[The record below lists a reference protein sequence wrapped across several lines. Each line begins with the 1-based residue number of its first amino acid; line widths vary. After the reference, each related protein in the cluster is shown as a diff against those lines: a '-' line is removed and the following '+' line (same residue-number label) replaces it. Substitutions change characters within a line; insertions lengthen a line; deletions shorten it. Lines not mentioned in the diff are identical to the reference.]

1 MVSTTMLMKVN
12 LDINNRDKIVEFHYR
27 KVKGSIVIRCI
38 NDDTG
43 EVFETTILNDL
54 DLGEHDIKP
63 SYIKGYELVDCC
75 EVFEDDINDIE
86 LNIDKKD
93 IEEEDEENIEEE
105 EIELSNED
113 RLNSIRD
120 FLKDLEEI

>member
-1 MVSTTMLMKVN
+1 MMKVN

-86 LNIDKKD
+86 LDIDKED
-93 IEEEDEENIEEE
+93 IEKEDEEDIEEE

>member
-1 MVSTTMLMKVN
+1 MKVN
-12 LDINNRDKIVEFHYR
+12 LDINNRDKIVEFHYK

-86 LNIDKKD
+86 LDIDKKD
-93 IEEEDEENIEEE
+93 IEEEDEENIEEEE

>member
-1 MVSTTMLMKVN
+1 MKVN
-12 LDINNRDKIVEFHYR
+12 LDINNRDKIVEFHYK

-86 LNIDKKD
+86 LDIDKKD

-105 EIELSNED
+105 VVELSNED

>member
-1 MVSTTMLMKVN
+1 MMKVN

-43 EVFETTILNDL
+43 EIFETTILNDL

-86 LNIDKKD
+86 LDIDKED
-93 IEEEDEENIEEE
+93 IEEDIEEE

>member
-1 MVSTTMLMKVN
+1 MMKVN

-43 EVFETTILNDL
+43 EIFETTILNDL

-93 IEEEDEENIEEE
+93 IEEEDEEDIEEE

>member
-1 MVSTTMLMKVN
+1 MMKVN

-63 SYIKGYELVDCC
+63 SHIKGYELVDCY
-75 EVFEDDINDIE
+75 EVLQDDINDIK
-86 LNIDKKD
+86 LDIDKED
-93 IEEEDEENIEEE
+93 VEEDIEEE
-105 EIELSNED
+105 EIELSDED

>member
-1 MVSTTMLMKVN
+1 MMKVN
-12 LDINNRDKIVEFHYR
+12 LDINNRDKIVEFHYK

-43 EVFETTILNDL
+43 EIFETTILNDL

-86 LNIDKKD
+86 LDIDKKD
-93 IEEEDEENIEEE
+93 IEEEDEEDIEEE

>member
-1 MVSTTMLMKVN
+1 MMKVN

-27 KVKGSIVIRCI
+27 KVKGNIVIRCI

-75 EVFEDDINDIE
+75 EVLEDDINDIE

>member
-1 MVSTTMLMKVN
+1 MMKVN

-43 EVFETTILNDL
+43 EIFETTILNDL

-75 EVFEDDINDIE
+75 EVFEDDINDIK
-86 LNIDKKD
+86 LDIDKEETEED
-93 IEEEDEENIEEE
+93 IEEEEEEEE

>member
-1 MVSTTMLMKVN
+1 MKVN
-12 LDINNRDKIVEFHYR
+12 LDINNRDKIVEFHYK

-86 LNIDKKD
+86 LDIDK
-93 IEEEDEENIEEE
+93 EETEEDIEEE

-120 FLKDLEEI
+120 FLKDWDEI

>member
-1 MVSTTMLMKVN
+1 MKVN

-86 LNIDKKD
+86 LDIDKKD
-93 IEEEDEENIEEE
+93 IEEEDEENIKEE

>member
-1 MVSTTMLMKVN
+1 MMKVN

-38 NDDTG
+38 NDDSG
-43 EVFETTILNDL
+43 EIFETTILNDL

-86 LNIDKKD
+86 LDIDKKD

>member
-1 MVSTTMLMKVN
+1 MMKVN
-12 LDINNRDKIVEFHYR
+12 LDINNRDKIVEFYYK

-63 SYIKGYELVDCC
+63 SHIKGYELVDCY
-75 EVFEDDINDIE
+75 EVLQDDINDIE
-86 LNIDKKD
+86 LDIDKED
-93 IEEEDEENIEEE
+93 IEEEDEENIEE

>member
-1 MVSTTMLMKVN
+1 MKVN
-12 LDINNRDKIVEFHYR
+12 LDVDNRDKVIEFHY
-27 KVKGSIVIRCI
+27 KKIKGSIVIRCI

-43 EVFETTILNDL
+43 EIFETTILNDL

-63 SYIKGYELVDCC
+63 SHIKGYELVDCY
-75 EVFEDDINDIE
+75 EVSEDNINDIE
-86 LNIDKKD
+86 LDIDEED
-93 IEEEDEENIEEE
+93 IEEDIEEEE

>member
-1 MVSTTMLMKVN
+1 MMKVN
-12 LDINNRDKIVEFHYR
+12 LDINNRDKIVEFHYK

-75 EVFEDDINDIE
+75 EVFEDGINDIE
-86 LNIDKKD
+86 LDIDKKD
-93 IEEEDEENIEEE
+93 IEEEDEENIEEEE

>member
-1 MVSTTMLMKVN
+1 MMKVN

-86 LNIDKKD
+86 LDIDKKD
-93 IEEEDEENIEEE
+93 IEEEDEENIEEEE

>member
-1 MVSTTMLMKVN
+1 MMKVN
-12 LDINNRDKIVEFHYR
+12 LDINNRDKIVEFHYK

-86 LNIDKKD
+86 LDIDKKD

-105 EIELSNED
+105 EVELSNED
-113 RLNSIRD
+113 RLNSIRN

>member
-1 MVSTTMLMKVN
+1 MMKVN
-12 LDINNRDKIVEFHYR
+12 LDINNRDKIVEFHYK

-86 LNIDKKD
+86 LDIDKKD

-113 RLNSIRD
+113 RLNSIKD

>member
-1 MVSTTMLMKVN
+1 MKVN
-12 LDINNRDKIVEFHYR
+12 LDINNRDKIVEFHYK

-113 RLNSIRD
+113 RLNSIKD

>member
-1 MVSTTMLMKVN
+1 MKVN

-86 LNIDKKD
+86 LDIDKEED
-93 IEEEDEENIEEE
+93 IEEDIEEEE

>member
-1 MVSTTMLMKVN
+1 MMKVN
-12 LDINNRDKIVEFHYR
+12 LDINNRDKIVEFHYK

-43 EVFETTILNDL
+43 EVFETTTLNDL

-63 SYIKGYELVDCC
+63 SYIKGYELVDCY
-75 EVFEDDINDIE
+75 EVLEDDINDIK
-86 LNIDKKD
+86 LDIDKKETEED
-93 IEEEDEENIEEE
+93 IEEEE

>member
-1 MVSTTMLMKVN
+1 MKVN

-27 KVKGSIVIRCI
+27 KVKGSIIIRCI

-86 LNIDKKD
+86 LDIDKKD
-93 IEEEDEENIEEE
+93 IEEEDEENIEEEE

>member
-1 MVSTTMLMKVN
+1 MMKVN

-27 KVKGSIVIRCI
+27 KVKGSIIIRCI

-86 LNIDKKD
+86 LDIDKKD

>member
-1 MVSTTMLMKVN
+1 MMKVN
-12 LDINNRDKIVEFHYR
+12 LDINNRDKIVEFHY
-27 KVKGSIVIRCI
+27 KKIKGSIVIRCI

-86 LNIDKKD
+86 LDIDKED
-93 IEEEDEENIEEE
+93 IEEDIEEE

>member
-1 MVSTTMLMKVN
+1 MKVN
-12 LDINNRDKIVEFHYR
+12 LDINNRDKIVEFQYR
-27 KVKGSIVIRCI
+27 NVKGSIVIRCI

-86 LNIDKKD
+86 LDIDKKD

>member
-1 MVSTTMLMKVN
+1 MMKVN
-12 LDINNRDKIVEFHYR
+12 LDINNRDKIVEFHYK

-86 LNIDKKD
+86 LDIDKKD
-93 IEEEDEENIEEE
+93 IEEEDEENIEEEE

>member
-1 MVSTTMLMKVN
+1 MMKVN

-75 EVFEDDINDIE
+75 EVFEDDTNDIE
-86 LNIDKKD
+86 LDIDKED

-113 RLNSIRD
+113 RLNSIRN
-120 FLKDLEEI
+120 FLKELEEI

>member
-1 MVSTTMLMKVN
+1 MKVN

-75 EVFEDDINDIE
+75 EVFEDDINNIE

>member
-1 MVSTTMLMKVN
+1 MMKVN

-63 SYIKGYELVDCC
+63 SYIKGYELVDCY
-75 EVFEDDINDIE
+75 EMLQDDINDIK
-86 LNIDKKD
+86 LDIDKED
-93 IEEEDEENIEEE
+93 VEEDIKEE
-105 EIELSNED
+105 EIELSDED
-113 RLNSIRD
+113 RLNSIRN

>member
-1 MVSTTMLMKVN
+1 MMKVN

-63 SYIKGYELVDCC
+63 NYIKGYELADCY
-75 EVFEDDINDIE
+75 EVLEDDINDIKLDINKE
-86 LNIDKKD
+86 D
-93 IEEEDEENIEEE
+93 IEEDE

-113 RLNSIRD
+113 RLNSIKD

>member
-1 MVSTTMLMKVN
+1 MMKVN

-105 EIELSNED
+105 IELSNED

>member
-1 MVSTTMLMKVN
+1 MMKVN

-63 SYIKGYELVDCC
+63 SYIKGYELVDCY
-75 EVFEDDINDIE
+75 EVLQDDINDIE
-86 LNIDKKD
+86 LDIDK
-93 IEEEDEENIEEE
+93 EEDIEEE

>member
-1 MVSTTMLMKVN
+1 MMKVN

-43 EVFETTILNDL
+43 EVFETTTLNDL

-63 SYIKGYELVDCC
+63 SHIKGYELVDCY
-75 EVFEDDINDIE
+75 EVSEDNINDIE
-86 LNIDKKD
+86 LDIDK
-93 IEEEDEENIEEE
+93 EEDIEEE

>member
-1 MVSTTMLMKVN
+1 MMKVN

-43 EVFETTILNDL
+43 EVFETTILNNL
-54 DLGEHDIKP
+54 DLGEHNIKP
-63 SYIKGYELVDCC
+63 DYIKGYELVDCY
-75 EVFEDDINDIE
+75 EVLKDDINDIE
-86 LNIDKKD
+86 LDIDKEDIEED
-93 IEEEDEENIEEE
+93 IEEEEG
-105 EIELSNED
+105 IELSNED

>member
-1 MVSTTMLMKVN
+1 MMKVN
-12 LDINNRDKIVEFHYR
+12 LDINNRDKIVEFHYK
-27 KVKGSIVIRCI
+27 KVKGSIVIRYI

-43 EVFETTILNDL
+43 EIFETTILNDL

-86 LNIDKKD
+86 LDIDKED
-93 IEEEDEENIEEE
+93 IEEDIEEE

>member
-1 MVSTTMLMKVN
+1 MMKVN

-38 NDDTG
+38 NDDTR

-86 LNIDKKD
+86 LDIDKKD
-93 IEEEDEENIEEE
+93 IEEEDEENIEEEE

>member
-1 MVSTTMLMKVN
+1 M
-12 LDINNRDKIVEFHYR
+12 
-27 KVKGSIVIRCI
+27 
-38 NDDTG
+38 
-43 EVFETTILNDL
+43 

-75 EVFEDDINDIE
+75 EVLQDDINDIE
-86 LNIDKKD
+86 LDIDKED
-93 IEEEDEENIEEE
+93 IEEEEE

>member
-1 MVSTTMLMKVN
+1 MMKVN
-12 LDINNRDKIVEFHYR
+12 LDINNRDKIVEFHYK

-86 LNIDKKD
+86 LDIDKKD